1 MKLPALSLAIC
12 LAAGILAAAP
22 ITAHLPH
29 GLVLSLLIAL
39 GSVLVGC
46 ALLKLRRAN
55 LAWTGSLLA
64 WFSLGAAA
72 AQIESLAVPINQA
85 EHIARSGQLEL
96 GEPLRWRG
104 ILRADA
110 LRLPWG
116 VRYDIDL
123 EQVQAAGRWTDIRGG
138 LRASYFFDE
147 RAPAN
152 PIPVRAGERV
162 ELLARARLIRNF
174 GDPGAFDYRAAFE
187 QQGIDLTATLRNP
200 TLMQVLPAGP
210 APKLSHFM
218 ARLRGRLLNELDT
231 MLAPAEDRAAIA
243 RAMLLGD
250 RSFLDSQQIEPFRET
265 GVYHVLVLA
274 GLHVGVL
281 AALFFWVGKKVRLPV
296 VARALLTIAALCF
309 YIAIIEDRPPIV
321 RAALMAA
328 VYLLARMLYRRVS
341 LLNAVSLAAI
351 AILLLRPSEITQ
363 VSFQLSFL
371 AAGIIA
377 AIAQPFLEKTAE
389 GYRRALEHLGD
400 VTRDARL
407 APKIAEF
414 RLDLRALSAWLRTK
428 LPAWLGGHSD
438 QLVVLPCRV
447 ALRLWE
453 LAILSVALQIG
464 MLPLMAQ
471 DFHRVS
477 FIAPL
482 ANIPAVLLTAIIV
495 PLGFASL
502 AASTIWEGFGIALG
516 RILGFLIAALA
527 ASIHWFA
534 RLPSSSIRVPSP
546 PSALLLGFLLA
557 AVFLAVAILSDNRRA
572 SWMGF
577 ASVLVLGTLIVVYPF
592 SARFQ
597 RGQLEVTVLDVGQ
610 GDSIFVAF
618 PDGRTMLVDAGGLPG
633 SRYVRGMRPGIDV
646 GEDVVSPFLWSRGL
660 KRIDAIV
667 LTHAHEDHL
676 GGLPA
681 VLRNF
686 HVGELWVGR
695 DVDSAAYRNVL
706 AEARAKSVPVVH
718 RLRGESFDW
727 AGVGMKVLWPD
738 TNVPARAA
746 SNDDSVV
753 LRLEDG
759 KDSLLL
765 TGDIERPVE
774 RGILADGDE
783 LAANFLKVP
792 HHGGKTSSTVPFLD
806 AVHPAVAAISVG
818 EANPFGH
825 PSTDAVERILAEG
838 TRLLRTDRDGA
849 ITISTD
855 GQLLNVRS
863 FFTCTAPCSE
873 ISSSAV
879 SPTDA
884 SEAET
889 PAF

>member
-22 ITAHLPH
+22 ITAHVPH

-39 GSVLVGC
+39 GCVLVGC

-55 LAWTGSLLA
+55 LAWTASLLA

-72 AQIESLAVPINQA
+72 AQIERLAVPINQV

-96 GEPLRWRG
+96 DEPLRWRG
-104 ILRADA
+104 ILRADP
-110 LRLPWG
+110 LWLPWG

-123 EQVQAAGRWTDIRGG
+123 EQVQAAGRWTGVRGG

-147 RAPAN
+147 RAPGN
-152 PIPVRAGERV
+152 PILVRAGERV

-174 GDPGAFDYRAAFE
+174 GDPGAFDYRAALE

-200 TLMQVLPAGP
+200 ALMQVLPGA

-281 AALFFWVGKKVRLPV
+281 AALFFWVGKKLRLPV

-351 AILLLRPSEITQ
+351 AILLFRPSEIAQ

-407 APKIAEF
+407 APRIAEF
-414 RLDLRALSAWLRTK
+414 RLDLRALSAWLRSK
-428 LPAWLGGHSD
+428 LPARLGGHSD

-502 AASTIWEGFGIALG
+502 AASTVWNGVGMVLG
-516 RILGFLIAALA
+516 RILGFVIAALA

-534 RLPSSSIRVPSP
+534 RLPSSSMRVPSP

-557 AVFLAVAILSDNRRA
+557 AVFLAAAILSDNRRA

-577 ASVLVLGTLIVVYPF
+577 ASVLVLGACIVVYPF

-597 RGQLEVTVLDVGQ
+597 RGRLEVTVLDVGQ

-686 HVGELWVGR
+686 RVGELWVGR
-695 DVDSAAYRNVL
+695 DVESAAYRDVV
-706 AEARAKSVPVVH
+706 AEARARSVPVIH
-718 RLRGESFDW
+718 RLRGEHFEW

-738 TNVPARAA
+738 TSDPARAA

-753 LRLEDG
+753 LRLQDG
-759 KDSLLL
+759 IDSLLL

-774 RGILADGDE
+774 RNILADGDE
-783 LAANFLKVP
+783 LTANFLKVP
-792 HHGGKTSSTVPFLD
+792 HHGGKTSSTAPFLD

-818 EANPFGH
+818 DANPFGH
-825 PSTDAVERILAEG
+825 PSTDVVKRILAEG

-873 ISSSAV
+873 LSSSAV

-884 SEAET
+884 TEAEA

>member
-1 MKLPALSLAIC
+1 MKLPTLSLAIC

-29 GLVLSLLIAL
+29 GLALSLLIAL
-39 GSVLVGC
+39 CSLLAGC

-55 LAWTGSLLA
+55 LAWAASLLA

-72 AQIESLAVPINQA
+72 AQIERLAIPINQV

-96 GEPLRWRG
+96 DEPLRWRG
-104 ILRADA
+104 ILRADP

-123 EQVQAAGRWTDIRGG
+123 EQVQAAGRWTGVRGG

-147 RAPAN
+147 RAPGN

-174 GDPGAFDYRAAFE
+174 GDPGAFDYRAALE

-200 TLMQVLPAGP
+200 ALMRVLPGP
-210 APKLSHFM
+210 APKLSHLM

-281 AALFFWVGKKVRLPV
+281 AALFFWVGKKLRLPV

-321 RAALMAA
+321 RAGLMAA
-328 VYLLARMLYRRVS
+328 VYLLARILYRRVS
-341 LLNAVSLAAI
+341 LLNAVSLAAV
-351 AILLLRPSEITQ
+351 AILLFRPSEIAE

-377 AIAQPFLEKTAE
+377 AIAEPFLEKTAE

-407 APKIAEF
+407 APRIAEF
-414 RLDLRALSAWLRTK
+414 RLDLRALSAWLRSK
-428 LPAWLGGHSD
+428 LPARLGGHSD
-438 QLVVLPCRV
+438 QLLILPCRV

-453 LAILSVALQIG
+453 LAVLSVALQIG

-502 AASTIWEGFGIALG
+502 AVSTVWKGFGIILG
-516 RILGFLIAALA
+516 RVLGFVIAALA

-534 RLPSSSIRVPSP
+534 RLPSSSMRVPSP
-546 PSALLLGFLLA
+546 PLALLLGFLLA
-557 AVFLAVAILSDNRRA
+557 AVFLAAAILSDNRRA

-577 ASVLVLGTLIVVYPF
+577 ASVLVLGACIVGYPF
-592 SARFQ
+592 PARFQ
-597 RGQLEVTVLDVGQ
+597 RGRLEVTVLDVGQ

-686 HVGELWVGR
+686 RVGELWVGR
-695 DVDSAAYRNVL
+695 DVDSAAYRDVL
-706 AEARAKSVPVVH
+706 AEARARSVPVIH
-718 RLRGESFDW
+718 RLRGESFEW

-738 TNVPARAA
+738 TNDPARAA

-765 TGDIERPVE
+765 TGDIERTVE
-774 RGILADGDE
+774 RKILADGDE
-783 LAANFLKVP
+783 LTANFLKVP
-792 HHGGKTSSTVPFLD
+792 HHGGKTSSTAPFLD

-825 PSTDAVERILAEG
+825 PSTDAVERIMAEG

-873 ISSSAV
+873 LSSSAV

-884 SEAET
+884 TEAEA

>member
-1 MKLPALSLAIC
+1 
-12 LAAGILAAAP
+12 
-22 ITAHLPH
+22 
-29 GLVLSLLIAL
+29 
-39 GSVLVGC
+39 
-46 ALLKLRRAN
+46 
-55 LAWTGSLLA
+55 
-64 WFSLGAAA
+64 
-72 AQIESLAVPINQA
+72 
-85 EHIARSGQLEL
+85 
-96 GEPLRWRG
+96 
-104 ILRADA
+104 
-110 LRLPWG
+110 
-116 VRYDIDL
+116 
-123 EQVQAAGRWTDIRGG
+123 
-138 LRASYFFDE
+138 
-147 RAPAN
+147 
-152 PIPVRAGERV
+152 
-162 ELLARARLIRNF
+162 
-174 GDPGAFDYRAAFE
+174 
-187 QQGIDLTATLRNP
+187 
-200 TLMQVLPAGP
+200 
-210 APKLSHFM
+210 
-218 ARLRGRLLNELDT
+218 
-231 MLAPAEDRAAIA
+231 
-243 RAMLLGD
+243 MLLGD

-281 AALFFWVGKKVRLPV
+281 AALFFWVGKKLRLPV

-321 RAALMAA
+321 RAALMAT

-351 AILLLRPSEITQ
+351 AILLFRPSEIAQ

-377 AIAQPFLEKTAE
+377 AIAQPLLERTAE
-389 GYRRALEHLGD
+389 GYHRALEHLGD

-407 APKIAEF
+407 APKVAEF
-414 RLDLRALSAWLRTK
+414 RLDLRALSAWLRSK
-428 LPAWLGGHSD
+428 LPARLAGHSD

-453 LAILSVALQIG
+453 LAVLSVALQVG

-482 ANIPAVLLTAIIV
+482 ANIPAVLLTAMIV

-502 AASTIWEGFGIALG
+502 AASTVWKGFGIVLG

-534 RLPSSSIRVPSP
+534 GLPSSSMRVPSP

-557 AVFLAVAILSDNRRA
+557 AVFLAAAILSDSRRA

-577 ASVLVLGTLIVVYPF
+577 ASLLVLGALIVAYPF

-597 RGQLEVTVLDVGQ
+597 RGRLEVTVLDVGQ

-686 HVGELWVGR
+686 RVGELWVGR

-718 RLRGESFDW
+718 RLRGESFEW

-738 TNVPARAA
+738 TNDPARAA

-753 LRLEDG
+753 LRIEDG
-759 KDSLLL
+759 KNSLLL

-774 RGILADGDE
+774 R
-783 LAANFLKVP
+783 N
-792 HHGGKTSSTVPFLD
+792 
-806 AVHPAVAAISVG
+806 ISG
-818 EANPFGH
+818 
-825 PSTDAVERILAEG
+825 
-838 TRLLRTDRDGA
+838 
-849 ITISTD
+849 
-855 GQLLNVRS
+855 
-863 FFTCTAPCSE
+863 
-873 ISSSAV
+873 
-879 SPTDA
+879 
-884 SEAET
+884 
-889 PAF
+889 